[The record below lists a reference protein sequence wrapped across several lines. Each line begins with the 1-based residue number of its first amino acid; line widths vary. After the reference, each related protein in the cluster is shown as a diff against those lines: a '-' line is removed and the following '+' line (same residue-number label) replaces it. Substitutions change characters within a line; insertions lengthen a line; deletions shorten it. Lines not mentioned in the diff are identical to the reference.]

1 MCHCILPDV
10 ASCTALFAAQPPHAC
25 WFGFAQV
32 LPERLCGVHTE
43 TVAEAL
49 MQNAEQSL
57 AERKKAAAAGSE
69 AAQQPAFRIYENA
82 DIRAMRVAKL

>member
-1 MCHCILPDV
+1 MH
-10 ASCTALFAAQPPHAC
+10 TAKLVHRFTLLNPSQYLLLA
-25 WFGFAQV
+25 FAQV

-57 AERKKAAAAGSE
+57 AEREKAAAAGSE

>member
-1 MCHCILPDV
+1 LLL
-10 ASCTALFAAQPPHAC
+10 A
-25 WFGFAQV
+25 FAQV

-49 MQNAEQSL
+49 MQNAEHSL
-57 AERKKAAAAGSE
+57 AEREKAAVAGSE
-69 AAQQPAFRIYENA
+69 AAQQQPAFRIYENA